1 MGVPEQQRGRSTKL
15 ELLFCFSEAW
25 TKNKR
30 ASQRSY
36 YLAMPGE
43 KCLCVY
49 VSTREKVAGFVRK
62 AKKGDIYLRVVPFY
76 WWGKHFPPLWHVYFH
91 SL

>member
-1 MGVPEQQRGRSTKL
+1 
-15 ELLFCFSEAW
+15 
-25 TKNKR
+25 
-30 ASQRSY
+30 
-36 YLAMPGE
+36 MPGE